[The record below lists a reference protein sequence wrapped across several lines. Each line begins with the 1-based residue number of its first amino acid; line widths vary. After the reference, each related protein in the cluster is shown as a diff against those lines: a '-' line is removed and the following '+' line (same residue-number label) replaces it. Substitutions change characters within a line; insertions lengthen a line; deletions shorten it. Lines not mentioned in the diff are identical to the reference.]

1 MIDLMAFGRARKI
14 IFPSP
19 NTDDGRKTVIFLCLP
34 YHYPDFTGYSVYR
47 QYAERQDAFC
57 ADAKQAYI
65 LKSLPIKTSL
75 LKLHYS
81 IFLTEKERK
90 EQKIHGL
97 NESLNQ

>member
-1 MIDLMAFGRARKI
+1 MIDLMAYGRARKI

-19 NTDDGRKTVIFLCLP
+19 NTDDGRKAVIFLCLP

-47 QYAERQDAFC
+47 QYAERQ
-57 ADAKQAYI
+57 ADI
-65 LKSLPIKTSL
+65 LKSLPTKTSL
-75 LKLHYS
+75 FKLHYS